1 VQVDRYTKIVLT
13 VIAACLVWLC
23 AMNTGRP
30 VQARQLTAMPATL
43 PGGVQP
49 VVVVGWGSMDMTG
62 RIALNLIGPE
72 GNTRTDTTLSVR
84 ADRPLHVDLPYTP
97 DNPLPARV
105 TSTHDNPLPIEIAA
119 FGRTRKDGSR
129 SAPKW
134 NPRRREAN
142 RAAVSPSRPPRSSAN
157 YFLPSSA

>member
-30 VQARQLTAMPATL
+30 VQAQQLTTMPATL

-49 VVVVGWGSMDMTG
+49 VVVVGWGSMDMAG
-62 RIALNLIGPE
+62 RIALNLIGSE
-72 GNTRTDTTLSVR
+72 GNMRTDTALAVR
-84 ADRPLHVDLPYTP
+84 ADQPLHVDLPYTQA
-97 DNPLPARV
+97 NPLPARV

-119 FGRTRKDGSR
+119 IRKNATGWEPIRTQVEPAPTRGRPGGDQH
-129 SAPKW
+129 
-134 NPRRREAN
+134 
-142 RAAVSPSRPPRSSAN
+142 
-157 YFLPSSA
+157 

>member
-13 VIAACLVWLC
+13 VIAACLIWLC

-30 VQARQLTAMPATL
+30 VRAQQLTTIPATL

-62 RIALNLIGPE
+62 RIALNLTGPE
-72 GNTRTDTTLSVR
+72 GSQRTDTTLAVR
-84 ADRPLHVDLPYTP
+84 ADEMLRVALPYTP

-119 FGRTRKDGSR
+119 IRKNATGWEPIHTVVEPAPTRGKPGGGQH
-129 SAPKW
+129 
-134 NPRRREAN
+134 
-142 RAAVSPSRPPRSSAN
+142 
-157 YFLPSSA
+157 

>member
-23 AMNTGRP
+23 AMNTGRL
-30 VQARQLTAMPATL
+30 VEARQLTAMPSTL

-62 RIALNLIGPE
+62 KIALNLMGPE
-72 GNTRTDTTLSVR
+72 GNMHTDTALPVR
-84 ADRPLHVDLPYTP
+84 ADQPLHVDLPYTLA
-97 DNPLPARV
+97 NPLPARV

-119 FGRTRKDGSR
+119 IRKNATGWEPIRAEVEPAPTRGKPGGGQH
-129 SAPKW
+129 
-134 NPRRREAN
+134 
-142 RAAVSPSRPPRSSAN
+142 
-157 YFLPSSA
+157 